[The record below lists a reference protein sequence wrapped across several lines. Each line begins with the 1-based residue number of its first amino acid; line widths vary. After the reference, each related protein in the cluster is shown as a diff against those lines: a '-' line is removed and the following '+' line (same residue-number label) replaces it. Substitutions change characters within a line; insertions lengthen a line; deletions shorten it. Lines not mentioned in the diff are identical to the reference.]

1 MTPGS
6 PGPAP
11 RGAGRPVDRA
21 VVVGAG
27 VAGLQTALVL
37 RRLDPCREVV
47 LLCKA
52 ALAESNT
59 RYAQGGIAAVVP
71 RRSGERPQ
79 ERTGGDRAGEPAG
92 DPARHPAGEP
102 GEKPVQDS
110 VEAHIADTLAAGAG
124 LADPHAVTVLCR
136 GAADGVRALEQAG
149 VVFDTVDAADAADA
163 ADTDTDTDT
172 GTGTGAED
180 SADTRARASM
190 ARGREAA
197 HSAARILHIG
207 GDATGA
213 GLVDALVAAVRA
225 DGGIRVLE
233 NTLVTRILLDGAPGG
248 VRGSAPRA
256 IGVEVLGEGRARRVG
271 ADAVV
276 LATGGAGQLFE
287 HTTNPVISTGDG
299 VALAWRAGAVVAD
312 LEFFQFH
319 PTSLDAPG
327 NPLISEAVRG
337 EGARLVDD
345 AGRAFMTDHHPDGD
359 LAPRDVVARALASQL
374 ASRSAPDAS
383 ARTTGRAPRVRLD
396 ATALGAAFLARRFP
410 SLTALTARHGLDWSA
425 DPVPVV
431 PAAHYWMGG
440 VRTDTEGRT
449 SVPGLFAVGEVACT
463 GVHGANRLASNS
475 LLEGVV
481 FGARCARA
489 IADGGGGVPRFDAEA
504 LDLEDEETPTQSFTR
519 RDLQVLMSD
528 HAGILRTQGGLDL
541 ARKHLASYHPGTDPE
556 TANLLLCARLLV
568 HAAATRTGSCGA
580 HFREDQPDAA
590 PGHPAPSRSYVRA
603 TRGATP

>member
-1 MTPGS
+1 MTPGR
-6 PGPAP
+6 PGPV
-11 RGAGRPVDRA
+11 RQGTDRPVRRSA
-21 VVVGAG
+21 VVGAG

-37 RRLDPCREVV
+37 RRLDPHHEVL

-71 RRSGERPQ
+71 RRSGDRPAG
-79 ERTGGDRAGEPAG
+79 TAGDPAG
-92 DPARHPAGEP
+92 DPAE
-102 GEKPVQDS
+102 DS

-124 LADPHAVTVLCR
+124 LADPHAVAVLCR
-136 GAADGVRALEQAG
+136 GAADGVRALERAG
-149 VVFDTVDAADAADA
+149 VVFDTG
-163 ADTDTDTDT
+163 DT
-172 GTGTGAED
+172 GNSGD
-180 SADTRARASM
+180 SSARASL

-213 GLVDALVAAVRA
+213 GLVAALVAAVRA
-225 DGGIRVLE
+225 DEGIRVLE
-233 NTLVTRILLDGAPGG
+233 DTLVTRVLLDGPPGST
-248 VRGSAPRA
+248 RGGAPRA
-256 IGVEVLGEGRARRVG
+256 TGVEALSGGRKRQIE

-319 PTSLDAPG
+319 PTSLDVPG

-345 AGRAFMTDHHPDGD
+345 TGRAFMTDHHPDGD
-359 LAPRDVVARALASQL
+359 LAPRDVVARAIASRLAPRLTSQL
-374 ASRSAPDAS
+374 TD
-383 ARTTGRAPRVRLD
+383 RTTGRGPRVRLD

-481 FGARCARA
+481 FGTRCAQA
-489 IADGGGGVPRFDAEA
+489 ITAGGGAVPRFDAEA
-504 LDLEDEETPTQSFTR
+504 LELDADGTPTQSFRR

-528 HAGILRTQGGLDL
+528 HAGILRTQDGLDL

-556 TANLLLCARLLV
+556 EANLLLCARLLV
-568 HAAATRTGSCGA
+568 HAAADRERSSGA
-580 HFREDQPDAA
+580 HFREDRAQAA
-590 PGHPAPSRSYVRA
+590 PGHPVPSRSYVRA